1 VADASCVVSS
11 LLASLVVS
19 LFRPRPVAFPVADR
33 VGPLSQN
40 GLVNNAAGR
49 TDTPMTNPTPDR
61 GTPGGDAS
69 TPASPRATVRMVG
82 GHLAGLNS
90 ALAVSQSPA
99 FKTLAGLQQHPSFAT
114 LDALVNA
121 TSFAK
126 TFDTPAIQ
134 RWSAA
139 IGPHVRVAELAQ
151 VQSLGQQLTAAL
163 DAFAPQRAALAA
175 AAVGLSRHQ
184 DVFAAQFGQIVSAQD
199 SIARLVARTDLVKTS
214 ALFDTIG
221 RYSQVQMQL
230 GAFAALDHT
239 SLLRGV
245 TRVPGRR
252 YDSYLDGLPGRP
264 IARRAAVARFA
275 GDAQSSMV
283 IAECLTSV
291 ELDDDDRDELAD
303 EFTTEVLELWQTG
316 PSQAREDLF
325 AELAAL
331 EAGLPDFLKA
341 AWEDIARDGPKAASK
356 IAHCAVECIDH
367 TLRAV
372 AAVDDVM
379 AWVAVVGEKPGWLSN
394 GRPTRRAKV
403 MFAMRNRSNRDARLA
418 VSQVEALVTLV
429 QDVMENLQSV
439 KHGEAPAIAVMRG
452 WVLATEG
459 ALSQLLL
466 HG

>member
-1 VADASCVVSS
+1 MTSS
-11 LLASLVVS
+11 
-19 LFRPRPVAFPVADR
+19 
-33 VGPLSQN
+33 
-40 GLVNNAAGR
+40 
-49 TDTPMTNPTPDR
+49 TPESETCD
-61 GTPGGDAS
+61 GDAS
-69 TPASPRATVRMVG
+69 TPAAPSATVRVVG
-82 GHLAGLNS
+82 GHLAALNS

-99 FKTLAGLQQHPSFAT
+99 WKTLSGLQQHSSFAKP
-114 LDALVNA
+114 DALVNA
-121 TSFAK
+121 KSFANNLEM
-126 TFDTPAIQ
+126 PGPQ

-151 VQSLGQQLTAAL
+151 VQGLAQQLTAAL
-163 DAFAPQRAALAA
+163 ASFAPQRAALAA

-184 DVFAAQFGQIVSAQD
+184 YVFAAQVGQIVSAQD
-199 SIARLVARTDLVKTS
+199 SIARLVAGTDLVKAS
-214 ALFDTIG
+214 ALSATIA
-221 RYSQVQMQL
+221 RYSQIQMQL
-230 GAFAALDHT
+230 GAVAAVDHT
-239 SLLRGV
+239 ILLRGL

-252 YDSYLDGLPGRP
+252 FDSYLDGLPTRP
-264 IARRAAVARFA
+264 LKRRAAVARFA
-275 GDAQSSMV
+275 GDSQAGMV
-283 IAECLTSV
+283 IAESLTSV
-291 ELDDDDRDELAD
+291 RLDQGDLEELAY
-303 EFTTEVLELWQTG
+303 EFTTKVLEPWQTG

-367 TLRAV
+367 TLRAI

-379 AWVAVVGEKPGWLSN
+379 AWVAIVGEKPGWLAS

-403 MFAMRNRSNRDARLA
+403 MFAMRNRSRRDARLA

-429 QDVMENLQSV
+429 QDVTENLQSA
-439 KHGEAPAIAVMRG
+439 KHGEAPVVAVMRG

-466 HG
+466 HHQNAT

>member
-1 VADASCVVSS
+1 
-11 LLASLVVS
+11 
-19 LFRPRPVAFPVADR
+19 
-33 VGPLSQN
+33 
-40 GLVNNAAGR
+40 
-49 TDTPMTNPTPDR
+49 MTNPTPYR
-61 GTPGGDAS
+61 GTPDGDAS

-99 FKTLAGLQQHPSFAT
+99 FKTPAGLEHPNLAT

-139 IGPHVRVAELAQ
+139 IGLHVRVAELAQ

-184 DVFAAQFGQIVSAQD
+184 DVFAAQSRQILSAQD
-199 SIARLVARTDLVKTS
+199 SIARLVGSDLVKSS

-230 GAFAALDHT
+230 GAFAAVDHA
-239 SLLRGV
+239 SLLRGL
-245 TRVPGRR
+245 TRVAGRR
-252 YDSYLDGLPGRP
+252 YDSYLDGLPRRP
-264 IARRAAVARFA
+264 IARRGAVARFA
-275 GDAQSSMV
+275 GDAQSGMV
-283 IAECLTSV
+283 IAESLTSV
-291 ELDDDDRDELAD
+291 GLDDDDRGELAD
-303 EFTTEVLELWQTG
+303 ELTTEVLELWQTG

-356 IAHCAVECIDH
+356 SRTARSSASITRCGPSPPSTTSWRGSPSSARSPAGCPMGDRLGAPRSCSPCGTD
-367 TLRAV
+367 
-372 AAVDDVM
+372 
-379 AWVAVVGEKPGWLSN
+379 
-394 GRPTRRAKV
+394 PTA
-403 MFAMRNRSNRDARLA
+403 
-418 VSQVEALVTLV
+418 T
-429 QDVMENLQSV
+429 
-439 KHGEAPAIAVMRG
+439 PASPSRKSKR
-452 WVLATEG
+452 WSPSCKT
-459 ALSQLLL
+459 
-466 HG
+466 

>member
-1 VADASCVVSS
+1 
-11 LLASLVVS
+11 
-19 LFRPRPVAFPVADR
+19 
-33 VGPLSQN
+33 
-40 GLVNNAAGR
+40 
-49 TDTPMTNPTPDR
+49 MTNRTPDS
-61 GTPGGDAS
+61 GTTDGDAS
-69 TPASPRATVRMVG
+69 TPAVRRPTVRVVD

-99 FKTLAGLQQHPSFAT
+99 FKILAGLQQHPNFAA
-114 LDALVNA
+114 LDAVVNA
-121 TSFAK
+121 RSFAK

-134 RWSAA
+134 KWSTA

-151 VQSLGQQLTAAL
+151 VQSLRQQLTAL

-175 AAVGLSRHQ
+175 AAVGMSRHQ
-184 DVFAAQFGQIVSAQD
+184 DMFAAQFGQIMSAQN
-199 SIARLVARTDLVKTS
+199 SIGRLVAGTDLVKTS

-221 RYSQVQMQL
+221 RYSRIQMKL
-230 GAFAALDHT
+230 AAFAAVDHT
-239 SLLRGV
+239 SLLRGL
-245 TRVPGRR
+245 TRMLGRR
-252 YDSYLDGLPGRP
+252 YDSYLNGLPTRP
-264 IARRAAVARFA
+264 IARRVAVARFA
-275 GDAQSSMV
+275 GDSQSGMV
-283 IAECLTSV
+283 IAESLTSV
-291 ELDDDDRDELAD
+291 GFDDDGREELAD
-303 EFTTEVLELWQTG
+303 EFTTKVLEPWQTG

-356 IAHCAVECIDH
+356 VAHCSVECIDH

-379 AWVAVVGEKPGWLSN
+379 AWVAIVGEKPGWLSD

-403 MFAMRNRSNRDARLA
+403 MFAMRNRSKRDASLA
-418 VSQVEALVTLV
+418 VSQVEALVNLV

-439 KHGEAPAIAVMRG
+439 KHGEAPVMAVMRG

-466 HG
+466 HH

>member
-1 VADASCVVSS
+1 
-11 LLASLVVS
+11 
-19 LFRPRPVAFPVADR
+19 
-33 VGPLSQN
+33 
-40 GLVNNAAGR
+40 
-49 TDTPMTNPTPDR
+49 MTNPTPD
-61 GTPGGDAS
+61 GHAS
-69 TPASPRATVRMVG
+69 TPESPRATVRVVD

-90 ALAVSQSPA
+90 AVSTSQAPT
-99 FKTLAGLQQHPSFAT
+99 FKILAGLQQHPSFAT
-114 LDALVNA
+114 LDALVNG

-126 TFDTPAIQ
+126 TFDTPVIQ
-134 RWSAA
+134 NWSAA
-139 IGPHVRVAELAQ
+139 IGSHVRVAEFAQ
-151 VQSLGQQLTAAL
+151 VQSLAQQLTAL
-163 DAFAPQRAALAA
+163 DAFAPQRAAFVA

-184 DVFAAQFGQIVSAQD
+184 DVFAAQLGQIVSAQD
-199 SIARLVARTDLVKTS
+199 SIARLVARIDLVKTS

-230 GAFAALDHT
+230 GAFAAVDHT
-239 SLLRGV
+239 SLLRGL

-252 YDSYLDGLPGRP
+252 NDSYLDGLPGRP
-264 IARRAAVARFA
+264 ITRRAAVARFA
-275 GDAQSSMV
+275 GDAQSGMV
-283 IAECLTSV
+283 IAESLTSIG
-291 ELDDDDRDELAD
+291 LDDDDREELAD

-325 AELAAL
+325 VELAAL

-341 AWEDIARDGPKAASK
+341 AWEDISRDGPKAASK

-379 AWVAVVGEKPGWLSN
+379 AWVAVVGEKPGWLSD

-429 QDVMENLQSV
+429 QDVMDNLQSV

>member
-1 VADASCVVSS
+1 
-11 LLASLVVS
+11 
-19 LFRPRPVAFPVADR
+19 
-33 VGPLSQN
+33 
-40 GLVNNAAGR
+40 
-49 TDTPMTNPTPDR
+49 MTNPTLDR
-61 GTPGGDAS
+61 GTPDGDAS
-69 TPASPRATVRMVG
+69 TPAARRATVRVVG
-82 GHLAGLNS
+82 GHLAGLDS

-99 FKTLAGLQQHPSFAT
+99 LKTLAGLQQHSGFAV
-114 LDALVNA
+114 LDAVVNA
-121 TSFAK
+121 TLFAK
-126 TFDTPAIQ
+126 TFDMPAIQ
-134 RWSAA
+134 RWSTA
-139 IGPHVRVAELAQ
+139 IGPHVRDAEL
-151 VQSLGQQLTAAL
+151 VQSLGQQFTAAL

-199 SIARLVARTDLVKTS
+199 SIARLVGSDLVKSS

-230 GAFAALDHT
+230 GAFAAVDHA
-239 SLLRGV
+239 SLLRGL

-264 IARRAAVARFA
+264 VARRAAVARFA
-275 GDAQSSMV
+275 GDAQSGMV
-283 IAECLTSV
+283 IAESLTSV
-291 ELDDDDRDELAD
+291 GLDDDDRGELAD

-379 AWVAVVGEKPGWLSN
+379 AWVAVIGEKPGWLSN

-418 VSQVEALVTLV
+418 GSQVEALVTLV

-452 WVLATEG
+452 WVMATEG